1 MFFLI
6 IKFFFFTCFF
16 IFSVLQAQNQTKFT
30 DVTKGAGIDHIFD
43 VYQGLFGG
51 GVAVFDYNNDGYEDL
66 FLTSGQGKDIL
77 YRNNGDGKFSD
88 VTEEAGLVQ
97 DLLTVTTGV
106 STADIN
112 KDGFIDIFITT
123 IAAQKE
129 KSSKIKT
136 LSNNLLYLNT
146 GQGTFVE
153 KTEEYGIKDKN
164 FSTSCSFGDINAD
177 GYPDLFVANY
187 FKEFYFE
194 QALFGTHNLAILNH
208 YILITCIMIYIE

>member
-1 MFFLI
+1 MRLESIIFLTF
-6 IKFFFFTCFF
+6 IK
-16 IFSVLQAQNQTKFT
+16 
-30 DVTKGAGIDHIFD
+30 
-43 VYQGLFGG
+43 VYL
-51 GVAVFDYNNDGYEDL
+51 VWCCCFDYNNDGYEDL

-129 KSSKIKT
+129 KSSR
-136 LSNNLLYLNT
+136 
-146 GQGTFVE
+146 
-153 KTEEYGIKDKN
+153 
-164 FSTSCSFGDINAD
+164 
-177 GYPDLFVANY
+177 
-187 FKEFYFE
+187 
-194 QALFGTHNLAILNH
+194 
-208 YILITCIMIYIE
+208 

>member
-1 MFFLI
+1 MRFFYFI
-6 IKFFFFTCFF
+6 SFFV
-16 IFSVLQAQNQTKFT
+16 FSVLQAQNQTKFT
-30 DVTKGAGIDHIFD
+30 DVTQEAGIDHIFD

-112 KDGFIDIFITT
+112 
-123 IAAQKE
+123 
-129 KSSKIKT
+129 
-136 LSNNLLYLNT
+136 LS
-146 GQGTFVE
+146 
-153 KTEEYGIKDKN
+153 
-164 FSTSCSFGDINAD
+164 
-177 GYPDLFVANY
+177 
-187 FKEFYFE
+187 
-194 QALFGTHNLAILNH
+194 
-208 YILITCIMIYIE
+208 LIHI

>member
-1 MFFLI
+1 MR
-6 IKFFFFTCFF
+6 FFFFIGFF

-30 DVTKGAGIDHIFD
+30 DVTKEAGIDHIFD

-88 VTEEAGLVQ
+88 VTEDAGLVQ

-112 KDGFIDIFITT
+112 KDGFI
-123 IAAQKE
+123 
-129 KSSKIKT
+129 
-136 LSNNLLYLNT
+136 Y
-146 GQGTFVE
+146 
-153 KTEEYGIKDKN
+153 
-164 FSTSCSFGDINAD
+164 DINYKNDTNSILEALSFSKKTNFHN
-177 GYPDLFVANY
+177 GIGMLV
-187 FKEFYFE
+187 E
-194 QALFGTHNLAILNH
+194 QAAECFRLWFDKKPNVEEVKGLLD
-208 YILITCIMIYIE
+208 ERV

>member
-1 MFFLI
+1 MRIFYFI
-6 IKFFFFTCFF
+6 IFF

-30 DVTKGAGIDHIFD
+30 DVTKEAGIDHIFD

-77 YRNNGDGKFSD
+77 YKNNGNGKFSD

-112 KDGFIDIFITT
+112 KDGFIE
-123 IAAQKE
+123 A
-129 KSSKIKT
+129 SKDRLGNSIKFFN
-136 LSNNLLYLNT
+136 LGSENKWQNLLNK
-146 GQGTFVE
+146 QIIE
-153 KTEEYGIKDKN
+153 NIE
-164 FSTSCSFGDINAD
+164 TS
-177 GYPDLFVANY
+177 
-187 FKEFYFE
+187 FKEEMTELKY
-194 QALFGTHNLAILNH
+194 L
-208 YILITCIMIYIE
+208 

>member
-1 MFFLI
+1 MKPLFFVSLI
-6 IKFFFFTCFF
+6 LTINLVK
-16 IFSVLQAQNQTKFT
+16 AQTKFT
-30 DVTKGAGIDHIFD
+30 DVTKEAGINHIFD

-77 YRNNGDGKFSD
+77 YKNNGDGKFSD
-88 VTEEAGLVQ
+88 VTKEAGLVQ

-136 LSNNLLYLNT
+136 LSNNLLYINT
-146 GQGTFVE
+146 GEGAFIE
-153 KTEEYGIKDKN
+153 KTKEYGIKDKRN
-164 FSTSCSFGDINAD
+164 
-177 GYPDLFVANY
+177 
-187 FKEFYFE
+187 
-194 QALFGTHNLAILNH
+194 
-208 YILITCIMIYIE
+208 M